1 MDRGWGRVTRLKLKI
16 EELCKSSLL
25 NNDLRYEDL
34 IGVIVPLSLR
44 SRLEGRPRIA
54 AILQK

>member
-44 SRLEGRPRIA
+44 SRLRGPP
-54 AILQK
+54 